1 MILQLQGYNGQK
13 ASFSSTINVKQLG
26 HALLSFPVPGKPA
39 EQEYYFI
46 TLPSLHIESLIY
58 GTPFV
63 ELNRSTQ
70 IISSTGYVS
79 KIDYSG
85 KGWLSGKKNTFTA
98 TLYHKDEGE
107 RKPLYT
113 ADGQWSDT
121 FYLRDPRK
129 KREIEKYVVKEY
141 KTTPLTVAELDQQDV
156 YESRRAWR
164 DVAAAIERGDM
175 DTTSVAKSKI
185 ENAQRE
191 MRRIEKEEGR
201 EWQRRF
207 FKRVELKECGALKD
221 MLKLLPIEDPSAAN
235 ALDSDKTGGIW
246 RFVPALAK
254 DAAPPYHSE
263 DASGRGLGLVAPAN
277 EQQANN
283 K

>member
-1 MILQLQGYNGQK
+1 
-13 ASFSSTINVKQLG
+13 VKQLG
-26 HALLSFPVPGKPA
+26 HALLSFPVPGKPT

-70 IISSTGYVS
+70 IVSSTGYAS

-85 KGWLSGKKNTFTA
+85 KGWVSGKKNSFTA
-98 TLYHKDEGE
+98 ILYHQSEGE

-121 FYLRDPRK
+121 FVLRDARGK
-129 KREIEKYVVKEY
+129 KGEIEKYTVNKS
-141 KTTPLTVAELDQQDV
+141 KTTPLTIAELDQQDL

-164 DVAAAIERGDM
+164 DVALAIERGDM
-175 DTTSVAKSKI
+175 DATSVAKSRI

-207 FKRVELKECGALKD
+207 FKRVELKDDEPLKG
-221 MLKLLPIEDPSAAN
+221 LLDFLGINDPSCPA

-246 RFVPALAK
+246 RFVPGLAK
-254 DAAPPYHSE
+254 DASPPYHS
-263 DASGRGLGLVAPAN
+263 DISGRGLGLASPTDDKD
-277 EQQANN
+277 QAEDEE
-283 K
+283 